1 MSIELAPLFLIIGL
15 HFIADFVLQSEAMA
29 MNKSSSNKWL
39 GYHVTV
45 YSLPFLFFF
54 GWQYAVINGVLHFV
68 TDWVTS
74 RMTTH
79 LWESKDMHNF
89 FVVIGA
95 DQALHMAALISTYYW
110 LFIS

>member
-15 HFIADFVLQSEAMA
+15 HFISDFVLQSEAMA
-29 MNKSSSNKWL
+29 LNKSTSNKWL
-39 GYHVTV
+39 SYHVAV
-45 YSLPFLFFF
+45 YITPFLIFF
-54 GWQYAVINGVLHFV
+54 GWQYALINAILHFA
-68 TDWVTS
+68 TDYVAS

-95 DQALHMAALISTYYW
+95 DQALHMTALISTYYW
-110 LFIS
+110 LFVS